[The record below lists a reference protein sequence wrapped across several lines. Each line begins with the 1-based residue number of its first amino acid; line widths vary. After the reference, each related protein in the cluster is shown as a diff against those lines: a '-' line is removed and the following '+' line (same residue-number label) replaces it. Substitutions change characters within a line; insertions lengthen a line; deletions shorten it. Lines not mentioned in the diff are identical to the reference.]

1 MAYSILERAFELA
14 KSGNCQTIGD
24 ITGHLK
30 RENYTAVEHH
40 LAGQAIRKQLR
51 ALIDARLDRKPSI
64 SYVQGRCPP
73 VWTPEDDAKLRTAGV
88 SSPARDAIAAELG
101 RSRGSIDARL
111 KVLGLIPKR
120 GSEELRTL
128 RRSSPAKE

>member
-1 MAYSILERAFELA
+1 MTSSILERAFELA
-14 KSGNCQTIGD
+14 KSGTCQTIGD
-24 ITGHLK
+24 IAGHLK
-30 RENYTAVEHH
+30 RENHTAVEHH

-51 ALIDARLDRKPSI
+51 ALIDAALNKAPPM
-64 SYVQGRCPP
+64 SYVRGKRAP
-73 VWTPEDDAKLRTAGV
+73 VWTPEDDEKLRAAGV
-88 SSPARDAIAAELG
+88 SSPARDAMAAELG